1 MNSPSIPIERRILG
15 RTSLSVSAVG
25 FGGSESGRGGT
36 DWRAL
41 AKLLN
46 LAIDSGLNLID
57 TAECYGDGEEQLG
70 RALGRR
76 RKEII
81 LMTKCGHAGSGWGDH
96 FAAPK
101 ILAETIDRSLK
112 LLRTDYVDVMQFH
125 SPDLAAL
132 ANPRVLEVLTR
143 ARDAGKTRF
152 VGLSA
157 DGASALKAVELGIF
171 DTLQTSLSIADQ
183 EAIDLTIP
191 KAHARAMGI
200 IAKRSLANAAWR
212 ADNRD
217 PYAAPYRERL
227 GQLDYPFLA
236 RKEVAA
242 TALRFTLSV
251 PGVTAALVG
260 TTRLGRFEENAHAAS
275 LGPLSSDD
283 YEAIRARWRAVA
295 APTWTGQR

>member
-1 MNSPSIPIERRILG
+1 MK
-15 RTSLSVSAVG
+15 VSAVG

-36 DWRAL
+36 DWRSL

-46 LAIDSGLNLID
+46 SAIDSGLNLID

-70 RALGRR
+70 RALGAR
-76 RKEII
+76 RKEVI
-81 LMTKCGHAGSGWGDH
+81 LMTKCGHAESGWGDH

-101 ILAETIDRSLK
+101 ILTETIDRSLK

-132 ANPRVLEVLTR
+132 ANPRVIDVLTR

-152 VGLSA
+152 IGLSA
-157 DGASALKAVELGIF
+157 DGESALAAVGVGIF

-183 EAIDLTIP
+183 EAIDLTIS
-191 KAHARAMGI
+191 KAHARGMGI
-200 IAKRSLANAAWR
+200 IAKRSLANAGWR

-217 PYAAPYRERL
+217 AYAAPYRQRL
-227 GQLDYPFLA
+227 RQLDYPFLA
-236 RKEVAA
+236 RKDVAA

-251 PGVTAALVG
+251 PGVSAALIG

-283 YEAIRARWRAVA
+283 YEAIRVRWREVA
-295 APTWTGQR
+295 PATWTGQR

>member
-1 MNSPSIPIERRILG
+1 MDFLPVPIEHRILG
-15 RTSLSVSAVG
+15 RTGLSVSVVG

-36 DWRAL
+36 DWRSL
-41 AKLLN
+41 AKILN
-46 LAIDSGLNLID
+46 SAIDSGLNLID

-70 RALGRR
+70 HALLGR
-76 RKEII
+76 RKEIV

-143 ARDAGKTRF
+143 ARNAGKTRF
-152 VGLSA
+152 IGLSA
-157 DGASALKAVELGIF
+157 DGESARTAVELGIF

-191 KAHARAMGI
+191 KAHARGMGI

-212 ADNRD
+212 ADHRD
-217 PYAAPYRERL
+217 AYAAPYRERL
-227 GQLDYPFLA
+227 GHLDYAFLA
-236 RKEVAA
+236 RKDAAA

-260 TTRLGRFEENAHAAS
+260 TTTLGRFEENARAAS
-275 LGPLSSDD
+275 LGPLSSDE
-283 YEAIRARWRAVA
+283 YEAIRARWRQVA
-295 APTWTGQR
+295 SPTWTGQR